1 MANRI
6 RREDRR
12 GERMAAARRAIR
24 KAVDR
29 NQTRAALKAAG
40 ARNVDD
46 AAVEAVAA
54 LTEERL
60 AELAARSVE
69 SSEDREESKLSAS
82 SVAIAAQRGM
92 ANE

>member
-6 RREDRR
+6 RRDDRR
-12 GERMAAARRAIR
+12 AERMAAARRSLKR
-24 KAVDR
+24 AVDR
-29 NQTRAALKAAG
+29 DQTRAALKAAG